1 MLSSSYK
8 LFWMMD
14 SLRQYAGLTVMNIQ
28 YMHKLTETSYSRILA
43 AVKRD
48 ESVGLNGLT
57 DVHIQQTIQRLV
69 KGYNLGIIR
78 PSRGRV
84 SKYDLER
91 LKLETVGMRT
101 RRKNLV
107 REPFLKVIE
116 EASRI

>member
-14 SLRQYAGLTVMNIQ
+14 SLRQCAGLTVMNIQ

-43 AVKRD
+43 AVKRG
-48 ESVGLNGLT
+48 ESVGLNGTT
-57 DVHIQQTIQRLV
+57 DIHIQQAIQRLV
-69 KGYNLGIIR
+69 KGYNIGILS

-107 REPFLKVIE
+107 RKPFAQLLE
-116 EASRI
+116 EANRI